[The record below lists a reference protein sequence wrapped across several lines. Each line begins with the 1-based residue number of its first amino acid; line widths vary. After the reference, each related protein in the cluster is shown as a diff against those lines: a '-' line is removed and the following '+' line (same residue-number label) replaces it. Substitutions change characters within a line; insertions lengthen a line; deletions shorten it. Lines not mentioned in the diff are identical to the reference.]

1 MGWLLVSKLKF
12 NRVLSEIMRRYW
24 IQPQDIL
31 NDQVQFEGDTFHHI
45 FSVCRQDM
53 GSHFEVLC
61 DKKAYLVQVTDI
73 GKKTARAQIK
83 ETRFIPELP
92 RPHMHVALSV
102 SRYQVMDDV
111 VEKLVEMGVASFH
124 PFFSDYSFVKSA
136 NSFPRQKLERW
147 EKIVISATQ
156 QCGRGELMKIQ
167 APVNFKNILDQI
179 NPAKGQLGLFS
190 YEGEAQS
197 SISGFLKSRKNSS
210 ITDIWCLVGSEGG
223 FSVQEV
229 ENLKNLGFDPVTL
242 GRQILRVETACL
254 TLVSV
259 LKYEFDLMRGDEP

>member
-1 MGWLLVSKLKF
+1 MDWLLVSERKL
-12 NRVLSEIMRRYW
+12 MRRYW
-24 IQPQDIL
+24 IQPQNII
-31 NDQVQFEGDTFHHI
+31 NESVQFEGDLFHHI

-61 DKKAYLVQVTDI
+61 DEKAYLVCVTEI
-73 GKKTARAQIK
+73 GKKSARALIK
-83 ETRFIPELP
+83 ETRVIPELP
-92 RPHMHVALSV
+92 RPHLHIALSV

-136 NSFPRQKLERW
+136 SSFPLQKLDRW
-147 EKIVISATQ
+147 HKIVVSATQ
-156 QCGRGELMKIQ
+156 QCGRGELLKIH
-167 APVNFKNILDQI
+167 APVEFKNILSQI
-179 NPAKGQLGLFS
+179 NLSQGGLGLFS
-190 YEGEAQS
+190 YEGDAQQ
-197 SISGFLKSRKNSS
+197 SISGFLKSRKSPN

-223 FSVQEV
+223 FSLQEV

>member
-1 MGWLLVSKLKF
+1 MGRLLVSECSAF
-12 NRVLSEIMRRYW
+12 MRRYW
-24 IQPQDIL
+24 IQPQDIVG
-31 NDQVQFEGDTFHHI
+31 DSVQFEGDLFHHI

-53 GSHFEVLC
+53 SSHFEVLC
-61 DKKAYLVQVTDI
+61 EEKAYLVTVTEI
-73 GKKTARAQIK
+73 GKKTARALIK
-83 ETRFIPELP
+83 ETRIIPELP
-92 RPHMHVALSV
+92 RPHLHVALSA

-111 VEKLVEMGVASFH
+111 VEKLVEMGVTSFH

-136 NSFPRQKLERW
+136 NSFPAQKLDRW
-147 EKIVISATQ
+147 QKIVVSATQ
-156 QCGRGELMKIQ
+156 QCGRGELLKIH
-167 APVNFKNILDQI
+167 APVDFKNILAQI
-179 NPAKGQLGLFS
+179 NPSAGSLGLFS
-190 YEGEAQS
+190 YEGDSQVTIS
-197 SISGFLKSRKNSS
+197 SFLKSRKNPN

-259 LKYEFDLMRGDEP
+259 LKYEFDLMRGDKA